1 MSAHLLAAV
10 CQGCSFHWQL
20 RKIEE
25 VEGLPATTVL
35 DVLGVVEF
43 VAPGATITRKDGTEA
58 QKRNLTI
65 RDDSNRSIELTLW
78 GNYAAN
84 PGQQLE
90 AVRFCGA

>member
-1 MSAHLLAAV
+1 M
-10 CQGCSFHWQL
+10 CQCCSFHWQF

-25 VEGLPATTVL
+25 VEGLPATNVL

-43 VAPGATITRKDGTEA
+43 VGTGDRITRKDGTEA
-58 QKRNLTI
+58 EKRNLTI

-90 AVRFCGA
+90 AVRSCVHELQA